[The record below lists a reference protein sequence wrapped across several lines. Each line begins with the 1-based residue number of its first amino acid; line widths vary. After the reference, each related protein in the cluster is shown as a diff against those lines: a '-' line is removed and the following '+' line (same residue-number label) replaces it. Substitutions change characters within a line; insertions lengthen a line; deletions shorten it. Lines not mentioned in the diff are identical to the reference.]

1 MKAEVLPEII
11 EIIEI
16 IDDDR
21 DAFGYG
27 ASTQTDPATPDG
39 PRWVGSVVAAA
50 VLAVV
55 GFGIVSSAVTSDP
68 AAPSTPGVI
77 DPHYYVAEPLARGF
91 SMYFAEDR
99 DQDGPT
105 ATDFSSSGVAELWAT
120 NDASATTGAWFVVS
134 QGHHH
139 ATGRNSYRT
148 IVDGIEVVVEHDQQS
163 RQSRLSFT
171 KNGSAM
177 EITAFGWLDRQLV
190 RLVRSVSIEDSV
202 IYFSSDFFATDHTRV
217 LQSDP
222 EAALFG
228 LPAAR
233 VGYTTG
239 LPASLAESFTIT
251 VAGDNI
257 ARRSLVEKFA
267 LTNTT
272 TFMVG
277 DLPAIV
283 GQSAADPTVSIA
295 QWRDGERL
303 ITVRG
308 NIDIGRMVATASSV
322 HESSRSSVDKLLV
335 ATTPPVV
342 AALQVEPATIASGIL
357 DDGRKWMIQVSARG
371 TPETTGGYVWWFRQ
385 SADTATPMET
395 RLSLPSGSPTIESI
409 VEDGLTYVVAKV
421 PRSMARAQL
430 HVNPTGE
437 PSTVSSLTDINPD
450 LADLF
455 TAAVFPEA
463 VPFTARIVDGNGTTV
478 ASWPPTR

>member
-1 MKAEVLPEII
+1 MKTEVLP

-21 DAFGYG
+21 DAFGHG
-27 ASTQTDPATPDG
+27 ASTQANPATPDG
-39 PRWVGSVVAAA
+39 RRWVGSIVAAA

-55 GFGIVSSAVTSDP
+55 GFGVVSSAIMSDP
-68 AAPSTPGVI
+68 ADPPTPGLI
-77 DPHYYVAEPLARGF
+77 TPRYYLADPPPLGF
-91 SMYFAEDR
+91 SLYFAEDR

-134 QGHHH
+134 LGHHH

-148 IVDGIEVVVEHDQQS
+148 IVDGIEVVVERDQQS
-163 RQSRLSFT
+163 GQSRLSFT

-190 RLVRSVSIEDSV
+190 RLVRSVSIEERG
-202 IYFSSDFFATDHTRV
+202 IYFSNEFFAADHSRI

-222 EAALFG
+222 EVALFG

-239 LPASLAESFTIT
+239 LPPALAESFTIT

-257 ARRSLVEKFA
+257 ARRALVEKFA
-267 LTNTT
+267 LTNST

-277 DLPAIV
+277 DLPATV
-283 GQSAADPTVSIA
+283 GQSAADPAVSIA

-308 NIDIGRMVATASSV
+308 NVDTGQMVAIAGSV
-322 HESSRSSVDKLLV
+322 HESSRSTVDKLLE
-335 ATTPPVV
+335 ATTPPVI
-342 AALQVEPATIASGIL
+342 AALQAEPTTVISGML
-357 DDGRKWMIQVSARG
+357 DDGRKWAIQVSARS
-371 TPETTGGYVWWFRQ
+371 TRETTGGYVWWFRQ
-385 SADTATPMET
+385 PGDATTPLDT
-395 RLSLPSGSPTIESI
+395 RLSLPSGAPTIEAV
-409 VEDGLTYVVAKV
+409 VEGGQTYVLAKV

-430 HVNPTGE
+430 RVNPNGQ
-437 PSTVSSLTDINPD
+437 PSTVSSLTDIDPD
-450 LADLF
+450 LGDLF
-455 TAAVFPEA
+455 TAEVFPEA
-463 VPFTARIVDGNGTTV
+463 VPFTAQIVDGNGATV